1 MMNIQNIEDAQKLP
15 KGRLLVHGCIE
26 AELMPHEL
34 EACVNLVVQNKVNR
48 TFYTQAGIVE
58 YAGNNL
64 GWGAGGGY
72 VTTGGYSEE
81 GEADA
86 LQSQR
91 DNFLALP
98 EGSLIANFGFNVKV
112 NVTSGEVIDA
122 IQYIEKCDGVEF
134 KDYKT
139 QAEIIVH
146 AGALGWGQGDV
157 YTAC

>member
-1 MMNIQNIEDAQKLP
+1 MNILNIEDAQKLP
-15 KGRLLVHGCIE
+15 KGRLLVHGVIE
-26 AELMPHEL
+26 AEFMSHDL
-34 EACVNLVVQNKVNR
+34 EECVNLVVQNKVNR

-86 LQSQR
+86 LQSQE

-98 EGSLIANFGFNVKV
+98 KGSLIANSGIYVEV
-112 NVTSGEVIDA
+112 DVIAGEVISA
-122 IQYIEKCDGVEF
+122 IEYIKKCDGVEF
-134 KDYKT
+134 NDYKT
-139 QAEIIVH
+139 QAEIIEH
-146 AGALGWGQGDV
+146 AGALGWGQGNV
-157 YTAC
+157 YTAH

>member
-1 MMNIQNIEDAQKLP
+1 MNIQNIEDAQKLP
-15 KGRLLVHGCIE
+15 KGRLLVHGVIE
-26 AELMPHEL
+26 AELMSHEL
-34 EACVNLVVQNKVNR
+34 EECVNLVVQNKVNR

-72 VTTGGYSEE
+72 VTTGGYSEV
-81 GEADA
+81 GEADT

-98 EGSLIANFGFNVKV
+98 EGSLIANCGFNIEVDV
-112 NVTSGEVIDA
+112 ISGEVIDA
-122 IQYIEKCDGVEF
+122 IQHIEKCDGEEF
-134 KDYKT
+134 KDYQT
-139 QAEIIVH
+139 QAEIIAH